1 MTEAN
6 ITPPMASFI
15 LTGWHVLAIFV
26 VFFGI
31 VFAVNTVFM
40 MRAYS
45 TFPGEVSEKPYE
57 DGLAYNSEIATRE
70 AAKALGWK
78 AQFVSDRTPDGAN
91 LSLKVL
97 DRDAKPVSGLKL
109 AGAFARPATTQGTQA
124 VRLIEAAPGVYEAH
138 VKADPGLWELDVKSP
153 AAGGRTFESESR
165 VVLK

>member
-1 MTEAN
+1 MSLS
-6 ITPPMASFI
+6 PSASAFR
-15 LTGWHVLAIFV
+15 LTGWHVLAACV
-26 VFFGI
+26 AFFGVVVAADTGFVI
-31 VFAVNTVFM
+31 MSVK
-40 MRAYS
+40 